1 MPKGYKVGVIT
12 GQTSAEDTEM
22 ILNDFR
28 ENRYQ
33 ILVSTTVIEVGVNVP
48 NANVMVINNAERF
61 GLAQLHQLRGRVC
74 RGQWYPYCILK
85 SREKENPRLQT
96 MVQTTNGFEIAK
108 ADIEQRGMG
117 DLLGVAQSGSSHYMD
132 QILAMPNLYGS
143 VKKKYAQLLIDNHM
157 EDPLGSNYTKSK
169 DNRD

>member
-1 MPKGYKVGVIT
+1 MCPLINKADEESVTGDLESVEEAEIRYKEYFMPKGYKVGVIT

-74 RGQWYPYCILK
+74 RGQWYPECILK
-85 SREKENPRLQT
+85 
-96 MVQTTNGFEIAK
+96 
-108 ADIEQRGMG
+108 
-117 DLLGVAQSGSSHYMD
+117 
-132 QILAMPNLYGS
+132 
-143 VKKKYAQLLIDNHM
+143 
-157 EDPLGSNYTKSK
+157 
-169 DNRD
+169 